1 MLHETTLSQGGVT
14 SPSTTLGQGT
24 RTLSVQSSTQW
35 LQTYYYLRAAV
46 SVGWIALAVLVGKQI
61 PPVGAA
67 LLVAYPAWDAFA
79 NYLDA
84 RKVGGLRANP
94 TQTLNV
100 VVSVVTAIAVGI
112 ALTKGMP
119 AVITVFGVWAFFA
132 GVSQLATGVRRWKTA
147 GAQWVQILS
156 GGQSALVSL
165 FFFKNAASGMP
176 LDVTAV
182 APYAGLGAFYFLL
195 SAIWLTVK
203 SARQHSTAVAT

>member
-1 MLHETTLSQGGVT
+1 
-14 SPSTTLGQGT
+14 
-24 RTLSVQSSTQW
+24 
-35 LQTYYYLRAAV
+35 V
-46 SVGWIALAVLVGKQI
+46 SVAWIALAVLVGKQM

-84 RKVGGLRANP
+84 QKVGGLRSNP
-94 TQTLNV
+94 TQTLNI

-119 AVITVFGVWAFFA
+119 AVITVFGVWALLA

-156 GGQSALVSL
+156 GGQSAVVSL
-165 FFFKNAASGMP
+165 LFFKNAASGMP

-203 SARQHSTAVAT
+203 SARQRSAGVAA